1 MAARREN
8 YPDRLRKFVVPKIN
22 FKAKFYFEMADLDL
36 GEKMEPPLT
45 KELSDEE
52 TNNAVDNP
60 LILPAYPC
68 HTQSVERVVG
78 LVSEAAKHRVGFD
91 NRHRLIYINM
101 YRYIYIYRYLSIY
114 TGGS

>member
-1 MAARREN
+1 M
-8 YPDRLRKFVVPKIN
+8 VPKIN
-22 FKAKFYFEMADLDL
+22 FKAKLHFEMEDLDI
-36 GEKMEPPLT
+36 GEKMELLLT

-52 TNNAVDNP
+52 INSAVDNP

-101 YRYIYIYRYLSIY
+101 YRYIYIDSYLYIQVDPEHSDF
-114 TGGS
+114 T